1 MKEDNGFDLL
11 TLNYYKTLKK
21 PEPGNL
27 SSVGV
32 EKLSPQSEFQS
43 VRTFCRTSPS
53 FRVVDGNTMPDHEQ
67 TGTARTRSSS
77 S

>member
-32 EKLSPQSEFQS
+32 EKLSPQSEFQICPHILQNKS
-43 VRTFCRTSPS
+43 KLSGGRWQH
-53 FRVVDGNTMPDHEQ
+53 D
-67 TGTARTRSSS
+67 ARP
-77 S
+77 